1 MPRCSCGQLKLRSA
15 GQELLPW
22 RLLMMAYVEL
32 GVANTVTE
40 SVGSI
45 SKISTDSK
53 VKVVV

>member
-1 MPRCSCGQLKLRSA
+1 
-15 GQELLPW
+15 
-22 RLLMMAYVEL
+22 MMVYVEL

-40 SVGSI
+40 SIGSI

>member
-1 MPRCSCGQLKLRSA
+1 MRT
-15 GQELLPW
+15 
-22 RLLMMAYVEL
+22 YVEL

-40 SVGSI
+40 SVGST